1 VYINL
6 RREGRELCHVPVGD
20 VPLEAIA
27 TEQTLAGFADLVLDG
42 NGIVLD
48 AHGSAGTGE
57 WLLKEVVKGE
67 NIAARIHPGD
77 LTFFKTNLRIAHEG
91 VDYEGTMVLRWMR
104 ASGRW
109 SKCTVALHRQSD
121 GTIHL
126 KLTGDEA
133 EAMRRAEE
141 QMRGVVEGSAQGI
154 VVIDATGVVYVNDA
168 FGRMIG
174 YADAKESTA
183 LQSRD
188 PNSMIHPDDRER
200 VSERLRARIAGKEVM
215 SHYDLRLVRRDG
227 TIVWVETR
235 AAFVKWD
242 GKAASLSW
250 MNDITQRKRMESEL
264 IRSKEAA
271 EFANRSKTEFLAN
284 MSHELRTPLNAILG
298 FSEVIREEMFGEVG
312 QKRYIE
318 YAQDIHASG
327 EHLLELINDI
337 LDLSKLEAGK
347 LDLRETAVALPKI
360 VENCLTLLRN
370 RATAG
375 DVTLV
380 TDIPPDLPALRA
392 DERSVKQV
400 LLNLLSN
407 AVKFTPRGGSVTTA
421 LAYTPR
427 DGFSISVTDTGI
439 GMTPEDIKIALS
451 PFGQIDSQIAREH
464 HGTGLGLPICRSL
477 IELHGG
483 ELIVTSEPNVGTTMA
498 AHFPA
503 NRAVHGSEAI
513 SA

>member
-1 VYINL
+1 M
-6 RREGRELCHVPVGD
+6 
-20 VPLEAIA
+20 EAIA

-42 NGIVLD
+42 NGTVLET
-48 AHGSAGTGE
+48 HGSAGTGE
-57 WLLKEVVKGE
+57 WLLKDVVTGE

-77 LTFFKTNLRIAHEG
+77 LTFFKTNLRLVHER
-91 VDYEGTMVLRWMR
+91 VDYEGTIALRWMR

-109 SKCTVALHRQSD
+109 SKCTAGLRRRSD
-121 GTIHL
+121 GMIDL
-126 KLTGDEA
+126 KLVGDEA
-133 EAMRRAEE
+133 EAVRRAEA
-141 QMRGVVEGSAQGI
+141 QMRGVVERSAQGI
-154 VVIDATGVVYVNDA
+154 IVIDMTGVVYINDA
-168 FGRMIG
+168 FARMIG
-174 YADAKESTA
+174 YADANESTA

-242 GKAASLSW
+242 GKPASLSW
-250 MNDITQRKRMESEL
+250 MNDITQRKRMEDEL
-264 IRSKEAA
+264 IRSKDAA

-298 FSEVIREEMFGEVG
+298 FSEVIREEMFGKVG
-312 QKRYIE
+312 QPRYIE
-318 YAQDIHASG
+318 YARDIHSSG

-347 LDLRETAVALPKI
+347 LELRETAVALSKV

-370 RATAG
+370 KANAG
-375 DVTLV
+375 AVKLITEM
-380 TDIPPDLPALRA
+380 PEGLPALRA

-407 AVKFTPRGGSVTTA
+407 AVKFTPRGGSVTTS
-421 LAYTPR
+421 LSFTPR
-427 DGFSISVTDTGI
+427 NGFSIAVTDTGI

-483 ELIVTSEPNVGTTMA
+483 ELNVISEPNIGTTMT

-503 NRAVHGSEAI
+503 SRAVRGSEAI